1 MGDGEIRGGAREVET
16 ESSEGSNE
24 RGSDGVIREVAVG
37 GGKERRREGGRN
49 RWTPQ
54 NGKRSGKGGGEGS
67 IVDDVFDVMEGTC
80 SGEEEESRRRCPTGE
95 GDSCVGRGNTE
106 LAT

>member
-1 MGDGEIRGGAREVET
+1 MGPIFWRFPPP
-16 ESSEGSNE
+16 
-24 RGSDGVIREVAVG
+24 SDDNDIVVDDDMAE
-37 GGKERRREGGRN
+37 EGGEEE
-49 RWTPQ
+49 
-54 NGKRSGKGGGEGS
+54 GKGGGEGS

-106 LAT
+106 SAT